1 MGSDLVTTLKKMQW
15 RWSVV
20 LIMVLGA
27 SATFDDE
34 RLLTTSGRRGG
45 GGNKEVGEQTKAYQ
59 PSAAGREEEFGE
71 DDEDDELAGLG
82 RGSGCRPKGKFA
94 MTPQGTYSSSPGY
107 EVAEFKASKSTAKK
121 MDWITQTDT
130 TQWIKSNSLPVSI
143 IPNGELA
150 VAGAGEIL
158 VAKAA
163 ALPCGQK
170 IWDITAIGNPD
181 KPERKALIGKTS
193 DNKDFWATSFV
204 GNLQI
209 DTDTK
214 GAAIQISFVKMTICK
229 TRSSSNGCEDSTEL
243 EDAAATQE
251 FEKVQQRLKNRR
263 GSRRLLD
270 SQAKKKAAGFLKEAK
285 KVVAGAKK
293 EAADTKNVE
302 GGSESKVPSN
312 VKSMAAAEKKAAE
325 QSSGDSTCCT
335 IKKMIHHCKTRKSK
349 SASFEECDAG
359 GKVLAGMIV

>member
-1 MGSDLVTTLKKMQW
+1 MGPATCHNMPLLRDCKKMQW

-34 RLLTTSGRRGG
+34 RPLTSCGRVGSMGG
-45 GGNKEVGEQTKAYQ
+45 A
-59 PSAAGREEEFGE
+59 SAGA
-71 DDEDDELAGLG
+71 LAAMAEHGL
-82 RGSGCRPKGKFA
+82 RRRA
-94 MTPQGTYSSSPGY
+94 SSSPGY
-107 EVAEFKASKSTAKK
+107 REAEFKASKSTDKK
-121 MDWITQTDT
+121 VDWIKQTGCTDKEKVCT
-130 TQWIKSNSLPVSI
+130 DGKLEV
-143 IPNGELA
+143 
-150 VAGAGEIL
+150 VGAGEIL
-158 VAKAA
+158 VAKAT
-163 ALPCGQK
+163 ALPCPGDW
-170 IWDITAIGNPD
+170 ISS
-181 KPERKALIGKTS
+181 KPERKAMMGKTS
-193 DNKDFWATSFV
+193 DNKEFWATSFV
-204 GNLQI
+204 GNLQ
-209 DTDTK
+209 TDTNK
-214 GAAIQISFVKMTICK
+214 QGAAIQVGFVKMTICK
-229 TRSSSNGCEDSTEL
+229 MRSSSNGCEDSTEL

-285 KVVAGAKK
+285 KVVVAGAKK

-312 VKSMAAAEKKAAE
+312 EKSMAAAEKKAAE
-325 QSSGDSTCCT
+325 QSSGDSTCCS

>member
-1 MGSDLVTTLKKMQW
+1 VDL
-15 RWSVV
+15 
-20 LIMVLGA
+20 
-27 SATFDDE
+27 
-34 RLLTTSGRRGG
+34 
-45 GGNKEVGEQTKAYQ
+45 
-59 PSAAGREEEFGE
+59 
-71 DDEDDELAGLG
+71 
-82 RGSGCRPKGKFA
+82 
-94 MTPQGTYSSSPGY
+94 
-107 EVAEFKASKSTAKK
+107 
-121 MDWITQTDT
+121 
-130 TQWIKSNSLPVSI
+130 

-150 VAGAGEIL
+150 VAGTGEIL
-158 VAKAA
+158 VAKAV
-163 ALPCGQK
+163 ALPCGQN
-170 IWDITAIGNPD
+170 IWDLTASSMPD
-181 KPERKALIGKTS
+181 MPQRKALIGKTS

-214 GAAIQISFVKMTICK
+214 GAAIQIGFVKITICK
-229 TRSSSNGCEDSTEL
+229 MRSSSNGCEDSTEL

-285 KVVAGAKK
+285 KVVVAGAKK

-312 VKSMAAAEKKAAE
+312 EKSMAAAEKKAAE
-325 QSSGDSTCCT
+325 QSSGDSTCCS